1 MIPDMSASSPIHFP
15 ELPPVL
21 AEIVP
26 IWTILADLKPRQVE
40 FLARYYANGRNASE
54 AARHAGY
61 AAAKTAGYA
70 LLHRRPK
77 IAAAVRRIDRIL
89 ANRFKNAFIRST
101 NGDPRGS
108 AVMSEVY
115 PLLPKEMRP

>member
-1 MIPDMSASSPIHFP
+1 MLASPPISFP
-15 ELPPVL
+15 ELPPVIAGL
-21 AEIVP
+21 GP
-26 IWTILADLKPRQVE
+26 IWTILADLTPQQVE

-70 LLHRRPK
+70 LLHRRAK
-77 IAAAVRRIDRIL
+77 VAAAVKRIDRIL
-89 ANRFKNAFIRST
+89 AHRFQNAFALSMG
-101 NGDPRGS
+101 GDPRGS

-115 PLLPKEMRP
+115 PLLPQDMRP